1 MRRYALRRVLLFVP
15 MLLALATFLFLLVEL
30 APGGPGEV
38 FLGPG
43 MSRAVQDQL
52 RTNLGLDAPLPVR
65 YLRWLAALATGELG
79 YSWSWGQ
86 PVARVLAS
94 VLPNTLLL
102 TGVSLV
108 MAFVLGTAVGIVQ
121 AVKRNTVVDGL
132 LNLGVLLFYSVPSFW
147 LGILLILVFAWAGPQ
162 LWGWPVGLPASG
174 AVSVGHDLMG
184 PGARVLDRLS
194 HLVLPA
200 TTLALVLG
208 AGVARHARSSM
219 LEVIRQD
226 YVVAA
231 RARGLSRMRV
241 LWLHAFPNSLL
252 PLITLFGLYVPV
264 LFSGAVFVEVV
275 FAWPGMGRLMVDA
288 VASRDYPLILA
299 GGMGFGLLVL
309 VANLAA
315 DLLYGLADPRV
326 RHD

>member
-1 MRRYALRRVLLFVP
+1 MRRYLLRRVLLFVP
-15 MLLALATFLFLLVEL
+15 MVLALATFLFFLVEL

-38 FLGPG
+38 FLSAG

-65 YLRWLAALATGELG
+65 YLRWLGALATGELG
-79 YSWSWGQ
+79 YSWSYGQ
-86 PVARVLAS
+86 PVIRVLGS

-102 TGVSLV
+102 TGVSLL

-121 AVKRNTVVDGL
+121 AVKRNTAVDGL

-147 LGILLILVFAWAGPQ
+147 LGILLILVFSWAGPQ

-174 AVSVGHDLMG
+174 AVSVSHDLMG
-184 PGARVLDRLS
+184 PVARVLDRLV

-200 TTLALVLG
+200 TTLVLVLG

-226 YVVAA
+226 YLVAA

-241 LWLHAFPNSLL
+241 LWRHAFPNSLL

-264 LFSGAVFVEVV
+264 LFSGAVFVETV

-299 GGMGFGLLVL
+299 GGMGFGILVL

-326 RHD
+326 RYE